1 MKLLDRYINSSY
13 FTLYYCH
20 IYLFAV
26 KALCI
31 FICNCIGRPRFTDIP
46 TNISASAGNNVT
58 LICTA
63 FAVPEAIIVWSHTS
77 LSGVE
82 RDLNDRTNV
91 QINGNTITISNVDYF
106 RDGGKYTCTAS
117 NNHGSIKT
125 DAHINLDC
133 ECHII

>member
-1 MKLLDRYINSSY
+1 MWLKW
-13 FTLYYCH
+13 FVF
-20 IYLFAV
+20 LFAIV
-26 KALCI
+26 YV
-31 FICNCIGRPRFTDIP
+31 GRPRFTDIP

-58 LICTA
+58 LICAA
-63 FAVPEAIIVWSHTS
+63 FAVPEAIIMWSHTS

-91 QINGNTITISNVDYF
+91 QINGNAITISNVEYF
-106 RDGGKYTCTAS
+106 QDGGKYTCTAS

-133 ECHII
+133 ECYVHNL